1 MKIFALKDKKVY
13 NKSEDIFMKIIHC
26 ADIHLGSKIDS
37 SLPREIA
44 AKRKEAVRNTFKRL
58 VSYAKSNGVK
68 IILLSGDVFDG
79 DNPFKKDKEFFFS
92 VVANN
97 PEIDFL
103 YLRGNHDINGEVGEY
118 ENLKTFSDE
127 WTKYGYGGVTVCG
140 IEMTGEN
147 CTSLYST
154 LSLEKESC
162 NIVML
167 HGQVATSAGRE
178 KINLSKLKDKN
189 IDYLALGHVHEYKS
203 GALDNRG
210 TWAYSGCLEGRGFD
224 ETGDKGFVELDIKDG
239 KISAVFVPFAES
251 VIIEKSVD
259 VSGVAD
265 AYAASL
271 KVKEEVAP
279 DKKSIYRI
287 LLTGEVDYTV
297 EDLVSD
303 VEKYLTNDCL
313 FVRVKDRT
321 HKKIDVR
328 AYDGDTSLKGEFVR
342 TVYATDLSEEDKA
355 KIISYGLKAL
365 SGTRGIE

>member
-1 MKIFALKDKKVY
+1 MKL
-13 NKSEDIFMKIIHC
+13 IHC

-37 SLPREIA
+37 SFPREISA
-44 AKRKEAVRNTFKRL
+44 RRKEAVRNTFKRL
-58 VSYAKSNGVK
+58 VSYARSNGVK
-68 IILLSGDVFDG
+68 AILLSGDVFDG

-97 PEIDFL
+97 PEIEFF
-103 YLRGNHDINGEVGEY
+103 YLRGNHDINGERGEY
-118 ENLKTFSDE
+118 ENLKTFSDC
-127 WTKYGYGGVTVCG
+127 WTAYDLGGVTVSG

-154 LSLEKESC
+154 LSLEKGGL

-167 HGQVATSAGRE
+167 HGQVASSAGMD

-203 GALDNRG
+203 GKLDDRG

-224 ETGDKGFVELDIKDG
+224 ETGEKGFIELDADGG
-239 KISAVFVPFAES
+239 KITSRFVPFAEN

-259 VSGVAD
+259 ITGVND

-271 KVKEEVAP
+271 KVKSEVGLDA
-279 DKKSIYRI
+279 KSIYRI

-297 EDLVSD
+297 DDLVSD
-303 VEKYLTNDCL
+303 AEKYLSGDCL

-321 HKKIDVR
+321 RKKIDIH

-342 TVYATDLSEEDKA
+342 AVYASDYSDEDKA

-365 SGTRGIE
+365 DGARGIE

>member
-1 MKIFALKDKKVY
+1 
-13 NKSEDIFMKIIHC
+13 MKIIHC
-26 ADIHLGSKIDS
+26 ADIHLGSKIDGTF
-37 SLPREIA
+37 PREIST
-44 AKRKEAVRNTFKRL
+44 KRKEAVRNTFKRL
-58 VSYAKSNGVK
+58 VAYAKSNGVK

-103 YLRGNHDINGEVGEY
+103 YLRGNHDINGERGEY
-118 ENLKTFSDE
+118 ENLKTFSDS
-127 WTKYGYGGVTVCG
+127 WTKYEYGGVTVCG

-154 LSLEKESC
+154 LNLEKEGC

-167 HGQVATSAGRE
+167 HGQTATSAGKD
-178 KINLSKLKDKN
+178 KISLSKLKDKN

-203 GALDNRG
+203 GALDSRG
-210 TWAYSGCLEGRGFD
+210 AWAYSGCLEGRGFD
-224 ETGDKGFVELDIKDG
+224 ETGAKGFVELDIKDG
-239 KISAVFVPFAES
+239 KISSRFVPFAENE
-251 VIIEKSVD
+251 IIEKSVD
-259 VSGVAD
+259 ITGIGD

-279 DKKSIYRI
+279 DRKNVYRI
-287 LLTGEVDYTV
+287 LLTGEVDFTV
-297 EDLVSD
+297 DDLVSD
-303 VEKYLTNDCL
+303 VEKYLSGDCL

-321 HKKIDVR
+321 RKKIDVR
-328 AYDGDTSLKGEFVR
+328 AYDGDTSLTGEFVR
-342 TVYATDLSEEDKA
+342 TVYESDYSEDDKA